1 MRLARTLT
9 LALATL
15 LAACGKPAPQPPQP
29 SPAIWEVTAPGGGK
43 GWLFGTIHA
52 LPDGFA
58 WRTPTITNALALS
71 GVLVVEIANLDDSAA
86 ASREFAARSTSAGL
100 PPVLDRVALAD
111 RAMLADALGD
121 AGIDPASLARTESWA
136 AALMLANASAQ
147 ATDTANGVDR
157 TLLEG
162 GRPVVGLES
171 FARQFD
177 IFDRLAP
184 ADQSVLLTEAAKGD
198 DGEESAL
205 ARAWIA
211 GDLARLE
218 QEDRTGILADPE
230 LRQALLVGRNQ
241 DWAARIT
248 PLIDQGKRPF
258 VAVGAGHMLGTDGLP
273 ALLAARGYA
282 VRRLR

>member
-1 MRLARTLT
+1 MRLPRILARAL
-9 LALATL
+9 LAA

-29 SPAIWEVTAPGGGK
+29 SPAIWEVTAPNGEK

-58 WRTPTITNALALS
+58 WRTPAVTGALAQS

-86 ASREFAARSTSAGL
+86 ASREFAARLTSAGL
-100 PPVLDRVALAD
+100 PPVLDRVPPAD
-111 RAMLADALGD
+111 RANLADALDD
-121 AGIDPASLARTESWA
+121 AGIDPATLSRTESWA
-136 AALMLANASAQ
+136 AALMLANATAQ
-147 ATDTANGVDR
+147 TAETANGVDR
-157 TLLEG
+157 ALLG
-162 GRPVVGLES
+162 SGRPVVGLES
-171 FARQFD
+171 FVRQFA
-177 IFDRLAP
+177 IFDQLAA
-184 ADQSVLLTEAAKGD
+184 ADQAVLLAEAAKGEDGD
-198 DGEESAL
+198 DLDL

-218 QEDRTGILADPE
+218 HEDRTGILADPE
-230 LRQALLVGRNQ
+230 LRHALLVARNQ

-248 PLIDQGKRPF
+248 PLVDQGKRPF